1 MKIII
6 VGGHGKIAL
15 LTAPLLTAS
24 GHHVTSVV
32 RNPDHVADVEATG
45 ATAVLADI
53 EKLDGAATQKLIA
66 GNDAVIWTAGAG
78 GGNPERTVA
87 VDRDA
92 AIRTI
97 DAASAVGA
105 DRFVMVSYV
114 GSGRDDVPEDSPF
127 RTYAEAKAAADAHLR
142 GTSLGWTILGPGQ
155 LTDDG
160 VTGRIEHGDHVLEG
174 QTSRG
179 NVAEIIAQAVGRS
192 DLSGSTINFR
202 DGDIVIWEAMDS
214 VARQVAGHTVAPL
227 REGQA

>member
-1 MKIII
+1 MKIMI

-32 RNPDHVADVEATG
+32 RNPDHVADVDATG
-45 ATAVLADI
+45 ATAVVEDI
-53 EKLDGAATQKLIA
+53 EKLDDAATQKLIA
-66 GNDAVIWTAGAG
+66 GNDAVIWAAGAG

-92 AIRTI
+92 AIRTM
-97 DAASAVGA
+97 DAAAVAGA
-105 DRFVMVSYV
+105 DRFIMVSYV
-114 GSGRDDVPEDSPF
+114 GSGRDDVPHDSPF

-142 GTSLGWTILGPGQ
+142 GTALGWTILGPGQ

-160 VTGRIEHGDHVLEG
+160 ASGRIEYGDHVIEG
-174 QTSRG
+174 RTSRA
-179 NVAEIIAQAVGRS
+179 NVAEVIAQTVGRS

-214 VARQVAGHTVAPL
+214 VARQAAGQTIAPL